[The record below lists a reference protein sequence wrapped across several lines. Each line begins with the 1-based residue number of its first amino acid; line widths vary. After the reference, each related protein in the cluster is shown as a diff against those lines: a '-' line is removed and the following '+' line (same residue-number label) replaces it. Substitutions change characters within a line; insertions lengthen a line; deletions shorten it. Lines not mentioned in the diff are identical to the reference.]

1 MAVDRGQAHAV
12 VGERLRG
19 AGQLYTSGRRELVD
33 LLLDIGRPATM
44 ADVLGQR
51 PALVQSSVYRNMAD
65 LERTGIVRRVAGS
78 DELIRVELAEEIIGH
93 HHHLVCTQCGTVADF
108 TVPEAAE
115 RALRDALQRI
125 AREGSFVPEDH
136 RLDVLGRCRPC
147 SREHT
152 TK

>member
-1 MAVDRGQAHAV
+1 
-12 VGERLRG
+12 
-19 AGQLYTSGRRELVD
+19 
-33 LLLDIGRPATM
+33 
-44 ADVLGQR
+44 
-51 PALVQSSVYRNMAD
+51 
-65 LERTGIVRRVAGS
+65 
-78 DELIRVELAEEIIGH
+78 VELAEEIIGH